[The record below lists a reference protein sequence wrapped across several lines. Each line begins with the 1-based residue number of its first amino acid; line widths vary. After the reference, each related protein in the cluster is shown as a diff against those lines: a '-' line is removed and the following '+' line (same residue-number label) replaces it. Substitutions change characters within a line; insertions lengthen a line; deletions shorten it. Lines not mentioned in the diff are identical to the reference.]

1 MREEDILTV
10 NCKSYILLVMDEI
23 KEMLKAVIN
32 GQHALRS
39 ELVGEISKLRKEMNS
54 KFEDVGKRFD
64 KVDERFDGVD
74 DRLDRQGK
82 QLAYLDDD
90 VPTREE
96 FDSLESRVD
105 KLEKN

>member
-1 MREEDILTV
+1 MMREEDILTV

-39 ELVGEISKLRKEMNS
+39 ELFGEISKFKKEMNALRQEV
-54 KFEDVGKRFD
+54 KNGFGEVN
-64 KVDERFDGVD
+64 E
-74 DRLDRQGK
+74 RLDKQGK

-90 VPTREE
+90 APTRDE
-96 FDSLESRVD
+96 FDILESRVD